1 MMNAKALLPLI
12 AGLGIG
18 GLALVLGINTLKSSR
33 AAQAPAPRLNV
44 WAVKEDVPRGTEL
57 RADMLVALAYPT
69 DLVPQGAF
77 KKQEDLVGRV
87 PRNVAPAGVPILETM
102 LAPAGTKP
110 GIFVKPGF
118 RAIAV
123 KIDAGS
129 GVDYH
134 LEPGCF
140 VDVVGSFKVRR
151 NGRTETIARTV
162 VENAEVAAVGQRL
175 SPARND
181 DEDGK
186 KEKDKSQTVRAVTL
200 FVKPE
205 LVPKLLLTE
214 QEGRIKLSLRGTTD
228 GQELNDEKFVS
239 DADLMG
245 EPSEEKSGQGNGQS
259 AAAALGLLKGLFTKP
274 AAPATPPDPAL
285 AAAPPPPALERW
297 ILKIYRGTQEET
309 LKFKSADSSERVDD
323 SDEPAAGRPGPD
335 AVAPPPVDLNPVREP
350 DQPGDAPEPEE
361 LAG

>member
-1 MMNAKALLPLI
+1 MNAKALLPLI

-44 WAVKEDVPRGTEL
+44 WAAKEDVPRGTEL
-57 RADMLVALAYPT
+57 SADLLVAVPCAA
-69 DLVPQGAF
+69 DLVPPGAF
-77 KKQEDLVGRV
+77 KKQEELVGRI
-87 PRNVAPAGVPILETM
+87 PRMVAPAGLPILETM

-110 GIFVKPGF
+110 GIFVKPGY
-118 RAIAV
+118 RAVAL

-151 NGRTETIARTV
+151 DGRTQTIARTV
-162 VENAEVAAVGQRL
+162 AENAEVAAVGQRL
-175 SPARND
+175 SPAR
-181 DEDGK
+181 EAEPGK
-186 KEKDKSQTVRAVTL
+186 GEKDKSQTVRAVTL

-214 QEGRIKLSLRGTTD
+214 QEGRIKLSLRGYSE
-228 GQELNDEKFVS
+228 GEELNDDKWVS

-245 EPSEEKSGQGNGQS
+245 EEQTEDKQS
-259 AAAALGLLKGLFTKP
+259 PDGDQAAAGALGLLKGLFTKP
-274 AAPATPPDPAL
+274 SATPAAPQL
-285 AAAPPPPALERW
+285 AAVPPPAPALERW
-297 ILKIYRGTQEET
+297 ILRVYRGTQEEV
-309 LKFKSADSSERVDD
+309 LQFKSADSSERVDD
-323 SDEPAAGRPGPD
+323 EGEPAAAPPP
-335 AVAPPPVDLNPVREP
+335 AQPVAPPPVDLNPVHEP
-350 DQPGDAPEPEE
+350 EPQGVSSEPEE